1 MTNKNFNA
9 KKVLMSTVAAVV
21 FSFVFTTSANA
32 APKAGTPQ
40 KSSLEIRVKDAPKR
54 NVGIRVKG
62 AQKGNV
68 EVRVK
73 GAQKGN
79 VEIRVKDAPTAQ
91 RCLTPLR
98 HRLGS
103 TKGALNQGVLFI
115 FCIYM

>member
-32 APKAGTPQ
+32 NTNAGTPQ

-62 AQKGNV
+62 AQKDNV
-68 EVRVK
+68 
-73 GAQKGN
+73 G
-79 VEIRVKDAPTAQ
+79 IRVKDAPNNYFENLLE
-91 RCLTPLR
+91 RV
-98 HRLGS
+98 LGIRV
-103 TKGALNQGVLFI
+103 KVRV
-115 FCIYM
+115 